1 MRPVLRVY
9 YSSGKPEALAT
20 LGTRKETTIERIY
33 REVNG
38 HKMPPSIKRIL
49 LPKRMRTRKV
59 SRVANGKRQDE
70 EIRRAILDELR
81 RIRSVLGSVG
91 RI

>member
-1 MRPVLRVY
+1 MGP
-9 YSSGKPEALAT
+9 
-20 LGTRKETTIERIY
+20 RKETTIERMY

-49 LPKRMRTRKV
+49 LPKRRRERKAKTKSTSHSYA

-70 EIRRAILDELR
+70 EIRRAILNELR
-81 RIRSVLGSVG
+81 KIRSLLD
-91 RI
+91 

>member
-1 MRPVLRVY
+1 MGL
-9 YSSGKPEALAT
+9 
-20 LGTRKETTIERIY
+20 RKETTIECMY

-49 LPKRMRTRKV
+49 LPQRRRTRKV
-59 SRVANGKRQDE
+59 GRVGNGKRQDE

-81 RIRSVLGSVG
+81 KIRSVLE
-91 RI
+91 